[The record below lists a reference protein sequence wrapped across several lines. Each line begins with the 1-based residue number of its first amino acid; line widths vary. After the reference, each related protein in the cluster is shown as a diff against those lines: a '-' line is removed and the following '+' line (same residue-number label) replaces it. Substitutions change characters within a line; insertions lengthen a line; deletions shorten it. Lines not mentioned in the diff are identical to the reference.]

1 MSLQHPR
8 APTTSINMCSS
19 SRPISWIFLMTI
31 TFISNYS
38 STNTIYTT
46 VGASTT
52 DLDDK
57 SIAMATRIINKIKDD
72 IQPDTSWNILLE
84 VLEHTFLG
92 ITDSSK
98 YNYQSSKN
106 EETGRKQALHW
117 LANIDTSSNTLS
129 EKEYDAGL
137 LQRYALATI
146 YFTTNGD
153 EWTTCSQLQSSPCE
167 SNDNRYLSSSSHL
180 KWNGINGK
188 NGLVTW
194 LDLSN
199 VNLQSSNFLPL
210 ELTLLQTNLEV
221 LWISDNNQ
229 LSGSLPNY
237 IGNEFTN
244 LVSLSI
250 YKTNMG
256 GSIPDSIYNLIKLSS
271 LRLYK
276 SNFTGTISSDIE
288 KLTELKWLW
297 IHDNNFVGSVPDTI
311 GKLVK
316 LEGVTLH
323 GNEFTPIVASSGS
336 TESAQI
342 EEGVVNIAEKKDE
355 EKSDDATANEEKTEL
370 EKVLT
375 GEVKEEANVYGNLKS
390 NIIPEG
396 LCHLKKIHLKHLW
409 TDCEDDALV
418 STSLEGGKDG
428 STLVVQEGKQACS
441 CCTRCF
447 PRKKMMSTAIE

>member
-1 MSLQHPR
+1 
-8 APTTSINMCSS
+8 
-19 SRPISWIFLMTI
+19 MTI

-38 STNTIYTT
+38 STIYT
-46 VGASTT
+46 VGASNTN
-52 DLDDK
+52 LVDDK
-57 SIAMATRIINKIKDD
+57 SISMATRIINKINDD
-72 IQPDTSWNILLE
+72 KQPDTSWNILLE

-92 ITDSSK
+92 ITDNSK
-98 YNYQSSKN
+98 YNYQSSNN

-129 EKEYDAGL
+129 EKEYDAEL

-153 EWTTCSQLQSSPCE
+153 EWTTCSQLQPQKDIPQSSPCE

-188 NGLVTW
+188 NGQITW

-229 LSGSLPNY
+229 LSGSIPSY

-256 GSIPDSIYNLIKLSS
+256 GNIPDTIYNLSKLSS

-288 KLTELKWLW
+288 KLVELKWLW
-297 IHDNNFVGSVPDTI
+297 IHDNNFVGSVPNEI

-323 GNEFTPIVASSGS
+323 GNQFTPIVVASGSS

-342 EEGVVNIAEKKDE
+342 EEGVDSKEKREE
-355 EKSDDATANEEKTEL
+355 EKSDDETGDEEKTEL

-375 GEVKEEANVYGNLKS
+375 GEVKEANVYGNLKS

-409 TDCEDDALV
+409 TDCEDDALL
-418 STSLEGGKDG
+418 STSSLEGGKEG

-447 PRKKMMSTAIE
+447 PQKKILAAAIE

>member
-1 MSLQHPR
+1 M
-8 APTTSINMCSS
+8 A
-19 SRPISWIFLMTI
+19 I

-38 STNTIYTT
+38 STNTIYT
-46 VGASTT
+46 VGASVAN
-52 DLDDK
+52 LDDK
-57 SIAMATRIINKIKDD
+57 SISMATRLINKIKDD
-72 IQPDTSWNILLE
+72 VQPDTSWNILLE
-84 VLEHTFLG
+84 VLEHSFLG
-92 ITDSSK
+92 ISDSSSK
-98 YNYQSSKN
+98 YNYQSSIN

-117 LANIDTSSNTLS
+117 LANIDTSSSTLS

-146 YFTTNGD
+146 YFATNGD
-153 EWTTCSQLQSSPCE
+153 EWTTCSQKEDSSPCE
-167 SNDNRYLSSSSHL
+167 SNDNRYLSPSSHL

-199 VNLQSSNFLPL
+199 VNLQSTNFLPL
-210 ELTLLQTNLEV
+210 ELTLLQVNLEV
-221 LWISDNNQ
+221 LWISENNQ
-229 LSGSLPNY
+229 LSGTIPNY

-250 YKTNMG
+250 YKTNVG
-256 GSIPDSIYNLIKLSS
+256 GNIPNSIYNLIKLSS

-276 SNFTGTISSDIE
+276 SNFTGEISSDIE

-297 IHDNNFVGSVPDTI
+297 IHDNNFVGTVPNEI

-323 GNEFTPIVASSGS
+323 GNQFTPIVAASSGSS
-336 TESAQI
+336 TESAAHI
-342 EEGVVNIAEKKDE
+342 EEGVDGGSEKKEEE
-355 EKSDDATANEEKTEL
+355 EKSDDETDEEKTEL

-409 TDCEDDALV
+409 TDCEDDALI
-418 STSLEGGKDG
+418 STALEGGKEG
-428 STLVVQEGKQACS
+428 KSALVVQEGKQACS

-447 PRKKMMSTAIE
+447 PRKEMVAAAIE

>member
-1 MSLQHPR
+1 
-8 APTTSINMCSS
+8 
-19 SRPISWIFLMTI
+19 
-31 TFISNYS
+31 
-38 STNTIYTT
+38 
-46 VGASTT
+46 
-52 DLDDK
+52 
-57 SIAMATRIINKIKDD
+57 MATRIINKIKDD

-92 ITDSSK
+92 ITDSSNK
-98 YNYQSSKN
+98 YNYQSSIN

-146 YFTTNGD
+146 YFSTNGD
-153 EWTTCSQLQSSPCE
+153 EWTTCSQLQPQKDIQQSSSPCE
-167 SNDNRYLSSSSHL
+167 SNDNRYLSPSSHL

-188 NGLVTW
+188 NGQITW

-199 VNLQSSNFLPL
+199 VNLQSTNFLPL

-221 LWISDNNQ
+221 LWISENNQ
-229 LSGSLPNY
+229 LSGTIPNY

-256 GSIPDSIYNLIKLSS
+256 GNIPDSIYNLVKLSS

-276 SNFTGTISSDIE
+276 SNFTGMISSDIE

-297 IHDNNFVGSVPDTI
+297 IHDNNFVGSVPNEI

-316 LEGVTLH
+316 LEGITLH
-323 GNEFTPIVASSGS
+323 GNQFTPIVAASGGS
-336 TESAQI
+336 TESDQI
-342 EEGVVNIAEKKDE
+342 EEGVVDNVEKEE
-355 EKSDDATANEEKTEL
+355 EKSGEESGNEEKTEL

-375 GEVKEEANVYGNLKS
+375 GEVKEANVYGNLKS

-409 TDCEDDALV
+409 TDCEDDASV
-418 STSLEGGKDG
+418 STSLEGGKEG
-428 STLVVQEGKQACS
+428 SALVVQEGKEACS

-447 PRKKMMSTAIE
+447 PRKSMTAAAIE